1 MKPEV
6 RVKTFWKTAVLSGAA
21 LVLMTSGTYA
31 AQPEDLLGISLDNE
45 KQEITIEVVGS
56 GCTQKKHF
64 LFEMKENTLTIV
76 RTERDAC
83 KAMPDKTSLTF
94 SLREAGI
101 EPNKSFRIGNKFI
114 ANKYIAN
121 MQKKP

>member
-1 MKPEV
+1 M
-6 RVKTFWKTAVLSGAA
+6 KTFWKMVVLSGST
-21 LVLMTSGTYA
+21 LFLMTSGAFA
-31 AQPEDLLGISLDNE
+31 AQPEELLGISLDNE

-64 LFEMKENTLTIV
+64 LFEMKDNTLTV
-76 RTERDAC
+76 LRTERDAC

-101 EPNKSFRIGNKFI
+101 EPNKSFRVSNQFI
-114 ANKYIAN
+114 ANKYMAN
-121 MQKKP
+121 VQKRR